1 MYGWRNSIGLSFLRC
16 RLFFYPRNL
25 GRWRDNFEILNCKTV
40 MQIERDRQIAD
51 LIGVDRPAAI
61 ENLLQGQAYRARRI
75 NLVLLVRQRK
85 LDRRDFVRREPL
97 IVLVN

>member
-1 MYGWRNSIGLSFLRC
+1 
-16 RLFFYPRNL
+16 
-25 GRWRDNFEILNCKTV
+25 